1 MLKTDDIKPA
11 ISSNGTQ
18 LAIIGIGCLFPQAD
32 DRNAYWANIMEG
44 VDAITEVPASHW
56 PVEDYYDQDQKSP
69 DRTYGR
75 RGGFISPV
83 DFNPME
89 FNIPPNILEA
99 IDTSQLLGLVA
110 AGQALKDAGYGPERP
125 FDKSRASVILGVT
138 GTLELVIP
146 LGARLGHPIWR
157 SALKDAGV
165 DEAVANDVVERISD
179 SYVPWQENSFPGL
192 LGNVVAGRISKQ
204 FDLGGTNC
212 VVDAACASSL
222 SALHLA
228 SMELES
234 GKSDIVVTGGID
246 TFNDIFMY
254 MCFSKTPALSPTGNA
269 KPFDT
274 SADGTILGEGLGI
287 VVLKRLSDAE
297 RDGDR
302 IYAVIRGLGS
312 SSDGKGDA
320 IYAPSASGQKNAL
333 RNAYRNAGVTPE
345 SIGLIEAHGTGT
357 KVGDAVEV
365 SALREVYGEAEN
377 PWCCLGSVK
386 SQIGHAKAAAGAAGL
401 IKAALA
407 LHHKVIPPTIKVQT
421 PQKEITSGATPFY
434 IAAEKR
440 PWFPRAGMPR
450 RAAVSAFGFGGSNFH
465 VVLEE
470 YRPVKQAADWD
481 GNTQI
486 FAFSGADAA
495 ALASGIDRI
504 PADGSWSALRDLA
517 QASRGTFEVQAPC
530 RLALVVER
538 NRTNLA
544 GLLKNAKAMLEKN
557 PQSPWQTPDGAF
569 FACGAKTGSLGMLF
583 PGQGS
588 QYTGM
593 LNDLACRFPQLLDSI
608 AAANDGFV
616 SGDGRLL
623 SDIIFPVSAFDPE
636 TRASQDEALR
646 ATQAAQPAIGAA
658 SVGALRLLESF
669 DIAPGAVAGHS
680 YGELTALCAAGRL
693 DESALHT
700 LSRLRGRLMGE
711 GNGDKGSM
719 LAVSAPLARVGEVI
733 AQEKLDLV
741 IANRNAPSQAV
752 LSGGSAEIKRA
763 LAAFT
768 ARGLTCKELPVAAAF
783 HSSLVADAA
792 APFLAALEQIEM
804 KQARIPV
811 YANTT
816 AAVYPADPAAAKAQ
830 LAAQLAKPV
839 EFVAVI
845 EAMYASGVTSFVEV
859 GPGNRLTGLV
869 QAILG
874 ERPHVALALDA
885 SSGKRSGVA
894 DLART
899 LAQLAVSGH
908 GVRLAAWDEG
918 HRPAAAA
925 NGKKPAM
932 TIPLC
937 GANYM
942 KPKPKRP
949 PVQPKQIAASVAAVQ
964 QPVQAPAGAALLPGS
979 SRQSIPAAMPPR
991 QSRQYAAPVAA
1002 SAAQPASHAA
1012 LSESLRMTRESMA
1025 ILQKMQEDTA
1035 QLHRRF
1041 LEGQETAA
1049 KTFQTLLE
1057 QQQQLMSGA
1066 AATPFSYA
1074 APSATAAPYPVPASA
1089 QASAPVYAAA
1099 PAASTAQMAAPAAT
1113 VVPAAPVAGSAPT
1126 AAAAPAA
1133 PARPQMTVRPPAAS
1147 AVPSVAAAQPAAS
1160 LGAERIAETLLNVVS
1175 EKTGYP
1181 IEMLELD
1188 MGMDSDLGI
1197 DSIKRVEILS
1207 TLQERL
1213 PGTPAIGPEQLGT
1226 LRTLGEIA
1234 AHLASTTAPATHLPH
1249 SHPNP
1254 PLEGEGVPS
1263 QPMKSEVE
1271 IVETLLAVVS
1281 EKTGY
1286 PVEMLELDMG
1296 MDSDLGIDSIKRVEI
1311 LSTLQERLPGTP
1323 VIGPEHLGTLR
1334 TLGEIAAHLASTAA
1348 HTTLSP
1354 HPHPN
1359 PPLEGEGVVSA
1370 LLRSD
1375 LEIAQTLLAVVSEKT
1390 GYPVEMLEL
1399 DMGMDSDLGI
1409 DSIKRVEILST
1420 LQERLP
1426 GTPAIGPEHLGT
1438 LRTLGEIA
1446 THLAGAASVAAP
1458 VQTGQGVAAAAGIDI
1473 AAVLLEV
1480 VSEKTGYPVEM
1491 LELDMGMD
1499 SDLGIDSIKRVEIL
1513 STLQERLPGTPA
1525 IGPEH
1530 LGTLQTLGEIA
1541 RHLASSGA
1549 TNLHLGAAVAPHP
1562 HPSPP
1567 LEGEGALYNSLQG
1580 EVASYSLPLQGGGQ
1594 VGDGVNIDIPAELL
1608 AVVSEKTG
1616 YPVEMLELDMGMDS
1630 DLGIDSIKR
1639 VEILST
1645 LQERLPASPAIGPE
1659 HLGTLRTLGDIA
1671 GFLAGAPKSAQA
1683 QPEPVPAAAVEPA
1696 MVAFQAAEATKVASH
1711 PIERSSVVPFLLD
1724 EDAADAVVL
1733 ANDGEIWV
1741 TDDDSPFTAELCSI
1755 LLDHGCTVRKVDPA
1769 GAHQIVPTGKLSGLV
1784 ICAPVGGTDD
1794 FFLENAFQL
1803 LKNASK
1809 ALAHAA
1815 QEEGAVCVTV
1825 SRLDGAFGFGSGT
1838 TLKDPLSGGLA
1849 GLAKTA
1855 ALEWPEVACKAI
1867 DLGEF
1872 PNSAA
1877 AAGAVAIEMFRR
1889 GPVEV
1894 GLTPAGRYGL
1904 CPTALPAAP
1913 SPAVPAL
1920 KEGEVVVITG
1930 GGRGVTAAAAFAL
1943 AKEYRPFLVLL
1954 GRSPE
1959 PQEEPAWL
1967 GGLSEESEIKRAIM
1981 QQAVGKLHPREIE
1994 ERYRAALAARELR
2007 ATLEQIATTG
2017 ATAIYRA
2024 VDIRDQSAMELLLGE
2039 VRRAHGTIRGIVHGA
2054 GVLADR
2060 LITDKSPEQF
2070 EQVYSTKV
2078 SGLRALLNATRNDEL
2093 RFIALFSSSTGRFG
2107 RVGQVDY
2114 AVANEVLNKIAQA
2127 EARRR
2132 TGCRAVSI
2140 NWGPWD
2146 GGMVTPALK
2155 KVFANEGIGVIGLI
2169 EGGDFLAREIA
2180 DLDAPVEIVALAG
2193 LSESGSAAV
2202 TSKPQSLSQAFALT
2216 LTVSDYP
2223 FLRSHVLDGKAV
2235 LPMAVIVEWLAHG
2248 ALHGNPGF
2256 RFHGFNDLRIC
2267 KGVVFENN
2275 TAFTLDVMAGRAVK
2289 RESFHLV
2296 PVELISQGN
2305 NGRTVLHAR
2314 AEIVLATRHPEGIR
2328 SITEIPSTPYTP
2340 QNGVI
2345 YNRERLFH
2353 GPDLHGIEQ
2362 VDGCSAKG
2370 IAATVK
2376 GAPAPAKWI
2385 RRPLRSAW
2393 LTDPLVIDSA
2403 FQMMIL
2409 WSFERFGSGS
2419 LPCFAGR
2426 YRQFQEAFPREGV
2439 QVVIR
2444 VTSESAHGASADME
2458 FLDRNTGKLVARL
2471 EGYECVI
2478 DPSLKQAFQRNQ
2490 LPRPV
2495 SVELGAA

>member
-32 DRNAYWANIMEG
+32 DQNAYWANIMDG
-44 VDAITEVPASHW
+44 VDAITEVPDSHW
-56 PVEDYYDQDQKSP
+56 PVEAYYDQDQKSP

-75 RGGFISPV
+75 RGGFLAPV

-89 FNIPPNILEA
+89 FNIPPNVLEA

-165 DEAVANDVVERISD
+165 DDAVAQDVVERISD

-204 FDLGGTNC
+204 YDLGGTNC

-228 SMELES
+228 SMELAS
-234 GKSDIVVTGGID
+234 GKADLVVTGGID

-254 MCFSKTPALSPTGNA
+254 MCFSKTPALSPSGNA
-269 KPFDT
+269 KPFDV

-287 VVLKRLSDAE
+287 VVLKRLADAE

-302 IYAVIRGLGS
+302 IYAVIRGVGS

-320 IYAPSASGQKNAL
+320 IYAPSASGQKKAL
-333 RNAYRNAGVTPE
+333 RNAYQNAGVTPE
-345 SIGLIEAHGTGT
+345 SIGLLEAHGTGT

-421 PQKEITSGATPFY
+421 PQKEITSGQTPFY

-450 RAAVSAFGFGGSNFH
+450 RAGVSAFGFGGSNFH

-470 YRPVKQAADWD
+470 YRPVKQEADWD
-481 GNTQI
+481 GNVQI
-486 FAFSGADAA
+486 VALSGSDAA
-495 ALASGIDRI
+495 ALYGSLDRI
-504 PADGSWSALRDLA
+504 PVEGAWDALRDLA
-517 QASRGTFEVQAPC
+517 SVSRAGFDAKAPC
-530 RLALVVER
+530 RLALIVER
-538 NRTNLA
+538 NKTNLA
-544 GLLKNAKAMLEKN
+544 ALVKNAKAMLGKN
-557 PQSPWQTPDGAF
+557 SKSPWQTPDGAY
-569 FACGAKTGSLGMLF
+569 FACATVPGQLGMLF

-608 AAANDGFV
+608 GAANDGFP
-616 SGDGRLL
+616 SGDGKLL
-623 SDIIFPVSAFDPE
+623 SDIIYPVSAFDAQA
-636 TRASQDEALR
+636 RSAQDDALR
-646 ATQAAQPAIGAA
+646 ATQAAQPAIGAT
-658 SVGALRLLESF
+658 SLGALRLLESF
-669 DIAPGAVAGHS
+669 GVSPAAVAGHS
-680 YGELTALCAAGRL
+680 YGELTALCAAGCL
-693 DESALHT
+693 TEDALHA
-700 LSRLRGRLMGE
+700 LSRLRGQLMGA

-719 LAVSAPLARVGEVI
+719 LAVSAPLGKVSEVI
-733 AQEKLDLV
+733 AQEDLDLV

-752 LSGGSAEIKRA
+752 LSGSTQEISRA
-763 LAAFT
+763 AAAFS
-768 ARGLTCKELPVAAAF
+768 ARSLTCKQLPVAAAF
-783 HSSLVADAA
+783 HSPLVADAA
-792 APFLAALEQIEM
+792 APFLAALEKIEL
-804 KQARIPV
+804 KSAEIPV

-816 AAVYPADPAAAKAQ
+816 AAAYPDDSTQAKTL
-830 LAAQLAKPV
+830 LASQLAKPV
-839 EFVAVI
+839 EFVAEI
-845 EAMYASGVTSFVEV
+845 EAMYAAGVTSFVEV

-874 ERPHVALALDA
+874 ERPHLAVAIDA
-885 SSGKRSGVA
+885 SAGKRSGVA

-899 LAQLAVSGH
+899 LAQLAVLGH
-908 GVRLAAWDEG
+908 EVKLASWDAG
-918 HRPAAAA
+918 HRPAAPA
-925 NGKKPAM
+925 KKPLM

-942 KPKPKRP
+942 KPKAKKP
-949 PVQPKQIAASVAAVQ
+949 PVILSRTAAAPPVLQTPPAAPVVSAPAPVQQ
-964 QPVQAPAGAALLPGS
+964 QPVQQNAPKPAYQQAQAAT
-979 SRQSIPAAMPPR
+979 M
-991 QSRQYAAPVAA
+991 
-1002 SAAQPASHAA
+1002 AQPSQAA
-1012 LSESLRMTRESMA
+1012 LSESLRMTRDSMA
-1025 ILQKMQEDTA
+1025 ILQKMQQDTA

-1041 LEGQETAA
+1041 LEGQESAT

-1057 QQQQLMSGA
+1057 QQHQLIIGTA
-1066 AATPFSYA
+1066 VTPTDATPH
-1074 APSATAAPYPVPASA
+1074 TAASVARPV
-1089 QASAPVYAAA
+1089 
-1099 PAASTAQMAAPAAT
+1099 
-1113 VVPAAPVAGSAPT
+1113 

-1133 PARPQMTVRPPAAS
+1133 HTAYVAAS
-1147 AVPSVAAAQPAAS
+1147 AAPVAAPIPAPIPPVAPAAAVKPVQVVAPLVS
-1160 LGAERIAETLLNVVS
+1160 PAAPVAPGLGAGITETLLAVVSEKTGYPIEMLELDMGMDSDLGIDSIKRVEILSTLQDRLPGTPVIGPEHLGTLRTLGEIALHLSAGTAGAISSAPAAATASAAPALQASAAHVTETLLAVVSEKTGYPIEMLELDMGMDSDLGIDSIKRVEILSTLQDRLPGTPVIGPEHLGTLRTLGEIAVHLGTTAGGNSGVATQAATAAPVAAGSIAVVAQTSASEITETLLAVVSEKTGYPVEMLELDMGMDSDLGIDSIKRVEILSTLQDRLPGTPAIGPEHLGTLRTLGEIAVHLAGAASAAATSAPVPAAALASGLDIAGTLLEVVS

-1213 PGTPAIGPEQLGT
+1213 PGTPAIGPEHLGM
-1226 LRTLGEIA
+1226 LRTLGEIVRHLEAGSVPA
-1234 AHLASTTAPATHLPH
+1234 AATATAAPAQSFAAAT
-1249 SHPNP
+1249 
-1254 PLEGEGVPS
+1254 
-1263 QPMKSEVE
+1263 QTAK
-1271 IVETLLAVVS
+1271 IDIAATLLEVVS

-1286 PVEMLELDMG
+1286 PVEMLGLDMG

-1311 LSTLQERLPGTP
+1311 LSTLQERLPG
-1323 VIGPEHLGTLR
+1323 
-1334 TLGEIAAHLASTAA
+1334 
-1348 HTTLSP
+1348 
-1354 HPHPN
+1354 
-1359 PPLEGEGVVSA
+1359 
-1370 LLRSD
+1370 
-1375 LEIAQTLLAVVSEKT
+1375 
-1390 GYPVEMLEL
+1390 
-1399 DMGMDSDLGI
+1399 
-1409 DSIKRVEILST
+1409 
-1420 LQERLP
+1420 
-1426 GTPAIGPEHLGT
+1426 
-1438 LRTLGEIA
+1438 
-1446 THLAGAASVAAP
+1446 
-1458 VQTGQGVAAAAGIDI
+1458 
-1473 AAVLLEV
+1473 
-1480 VSEKTGYPVEM
+1480 
-1491 LELDMGMD
+1491 
-1499 SDLGIDSIKRVEIL
+1499 
-1513 STLQERLPGTPA
+1513 
-1525 IGPEH
+1525 
-1530 LGTLQTLGEIA
+1530 
-1541 RHLASSGA
+1541 
-1549 TNLHLGAAVAPHP
+1549 
-1562 HPSPP
+1562 
-1567 LEGEGALYNSLQG
+1567 
-1580 EVASYSLPLQGGGQ
+1580 
-1594 VGDGVNIDIPAELL
+1594 
-1608 AVVSEKTG
+1608 
-1616 YPVEMLELDMGMDS
+1616 
-1630 DLGIDSIKR
+1630 
-1639 VEILST
+1639 
-1645 LQERLPASPAIGPE
+1645 SPAIGPQQ
-1659 HLGTLRTLGDIA
+1659 LGTLRTLGDISR
-1671 GFLAGAPKSAQA
+1671 FLSAPVQTQVSAIPAQA
-1683 QPEPVPAAAVEPA
+1683 VAPVVSEPA
-1696 MVAFQAAEATKVASH
+1696 KEAVAGV
-1711 PIERSSVVPFLLD
+1711 ERSSVVSVLLD
-1724 EDAADAVVL
+1724 EEANSEAIVL

-1741 TDDDSPFTAELCSI
+1741 TNDDSPFTAELCSI
-1755 LLDHGCTVRKVDPA
+1755 LLDHGCTVRKVDA
-1769 GAHQIVPTGKLSGLV
+1769 SSAHQIHPTGKLSGLV
-1784 ICAPVGGTDD
+1784 ICAPVTGTDD
-1794 FFLENAFQL
+1794 LFLENAFLL

-1809 ALAHAA
+1809 ALRHAA
-1815 QEEGAVCVTV
+1815 EAEGAVCITV
-1825 SRLDGAFGFGSGT
+1825 SRLDGHFGFGSGT
-1838 TLKDPLSGGLA
+1838 VLRDPLSGGLA
-1849 GLAKTA
+1849 GLSKTA
-1855 ALEWPEVACKAI
+1855 AREWPEVSCKAI
-1867 DLGEF
+1867 DLGDF
-1872 PNSAA
+1872 PNAA
-1877 AAGAVAIEMFRR
+1877 SAAGAVAIELFRC

-1894 GLTPAGRYGL
+1894 GLTPEGRHGL
-1904 CPTALPAAP
+1904 TLAALPAAP
-1913 SPAVPAL
+1913 SPASAPV

-1930 GGRGVTAAAAFAL
+1930 GGRGVTASAAL
-1943 AKEYRPFLVLL
+1943 ALAEAYRPFLVLL

-1959 PQEEPAWL
+1959 PIEEPQWL
-1967 GGLSEESEIKRAIM
+1967 CALTEEGEIKRAIM
-1981 QQAVGKLHPREIE
+1981 QSAVGKLHPREIE
-1994 ERYRAALAARELR
+1994 ERYRAVLASRELR
-2007 ATLEQIATTG
+2007 STLEKIAATG
-2017 ATAIYRA
+2017 AKAVYRA
-2024 VDIRDQSAMELLLGE
+2024 VDIRDEGAMELVLNE
-2039 VRRAHGTIRGIVHGA
+2039 VRRSHGPIRGIVHGA

-2060 LITDKSPEQF
+2060 LIVDKTPEQF

-2078 SGLRALLNATRNDEL
+2078 AGLRTLLNATFNDEL

-2114 AVANEVLNKIAQA
+2114 AVANEALNKTAQA
-2127 EARRR
+2127 ESRRR
-2132 TGCRAVSI
+2132 SGCRAVSI

-2155 KVFANEGIGVIGLI
+2155 KVFAEEGIGVIDLQQ
-2169 EGGDFLAREIA
+2169 GGVFLAREIA
-2180 DLDAPVEIVALAG
+2180 AAGAPVEIVALAG
-2193 LSESGSAAV
+2193 LTEAGSAAV
-2202 TSKPQSLSQAFALT
+2202 PSKPQTLQEAFALT

-2275 TAFTLDVMAGRAVK
+2275 TSFTLNVMAGRAVK

-2296 PVELISQGN
+2296 PVELSSQGAN
-2305 NGRTVLHAR
+2305 DRTVLHAR
-2314 AEIVLATRHPEGIR
+2314 AEIVLATRLPEGIR
-2328 SITEIPSTPYTP
+2328 SITELPSTPYNP

-2370 IAATVK
+2370 ISAVVK
-2376 GAPAPAKWI
+2376 GAPAPASWI
-2385 RRPLRSAW
+2385 KRPLRSAW

-2426 YRQFQEAFPREGV
+2426 YRQFQEAFPRDGA

-2458 FLDRNTGKLVARL
+2458 FLDRHTGKLVARL

>member
-1 MLKTDDIKPA
+1 MKTDDIKPA

-18 LAIIGIGCLFPQAD
+18 LAIIGIGCLFPQAED
-32 DRNAYWANIMEG
+32 QNAYWANIMEG
-44 VDAITEVPASHW
+44 VDAITEIPDSHW
-56 PVEDYYDQDQKSP
+56 PVEAYYDQDQKSP

-75 RGGFISPV
+75 RGGFISAV

-89 FNIPPNILEA
+89 FNIPPNVLEA

-110 AGQALKDAGYGPERP
+110 AGQALKDAGYGPERS

-165 DEAVANDVVERISD
+165 DDAVAQDVVERISD

-204 FDLGGTNC
+204 YDLGGTNC

-228 SMELES
+228 SMELAS
-234 GKSDIVVTGGID
+234 GKADIVVTGGID

-254 MCFSKTPALSPTGNA
+254 MCFSKTPALSPSGNA
-269 KPFDT
+269 KPFDST
-274 SADGTILGEGLGI
+274 ADGTILGEGLGI
-287 VVLKRLSDAE
+287 VVLKRLADAE
-297 RDGDR
+297 RDGDK
-302 IYAVIRGLGS
+302 IYAVIRGVGS

-320 IYAPSASGQKNAL
+320 IYAPSASGQIKAL
-333 RNAYRNAGVTPE
+333 RNAYRNSEVTPE
-345 SIGLIEAHGTGT
+345 SIGLLEAHGTGT

-365 SALREVYGEAEN
+365 SALREVYGEGVN

-421 PQKEITSGATPFY
+421 PQKEITAGLTPFY
-434 IAAEKR
+434 IASEKR

-450 RAAVSAFGFGGSNFH
+450 RAGVSAFGFGGSNFH

-470 YRPVKQAADWD
+470 YQPVKQAADWD
-481 GNTQI
+481 GYTQLVTL
-486 FAFSGADAA
+486 SGADAA
-495 ALASGIDRI
+495 AISAGLDRI
-504 PADGSWSALRDLA
+504 LPESPWNAVRDLA
-517 QASRGTFEVQAPC
+517 SVSRASFDAKAPC
-530 RLALVVER
+530 RMALVIER
-538 NRTNLA
+538 KGTNLA
-544 GLLKNAKAMLEKN
+544 ALLKNARAMLAR
-557 PQSPWQTPDGAF
+557 SPKSAWQTPDGAF
-569 FACGAKTGSLGMLF
+569 FACATAPGQLGMLF

-593 LNDLACRFPQLLDSI
+593 LNDLACRFPQLLNSI
-608 AAANDGFV
+608 AAANDGFE
-616 SGDGRLL
+616 SGDGKLL
-623 SDIIFPVSAFDPE
+623 SDIIYPVSAFDAQ
-636 TRASQDEALR
+636 TKTDQDEALR

-658 SVGALRLLESF
+658 SLGALRLLESF
-669 DIAPGAVAGHS
+669 GVSPAAVAGHS
-680 YGELTALCAAGRL
+680 YGELTALCAAGCL
-693 DESALHT
+693 DEDALHS
-700 LSRLRGRLMGE
+700 LSRLRGLLMGA
-711 GNGDKGSM
+711 GTGDKGSM
-719 LAVSAPLARVGEVI
+719 LAVSAPLAKVSEVI

-741 IANRNAPSQAV
+741 IANRNAPTQAV
-752 LSGGSAEIKRA
+752 LSGSSAEIARA
-763 LAAFT
+763 AAIFS
-768 ARGLTCKELPVAAAF
+768 ARALTCKQLPVAAAF
-783 HSSLVADAA
+783 HSPLVADAA
-792 APFLAALEQIEM
+792 VPFLAALEKIEL
-804 KQARIPV
+804 KQARLPV

-816 AAVYPADPAAAKAQ
+816 AGTYPAEVAQAKALLANQ
-830 LAAQLAKPV
+830 LARPV
-839 EFVAVI
+839 EFVAEI
-845 EAMYASGVTSFVEV
+845 EAMYAAGVTSFIEV

-874 ERPHVALALDA
+874 ERPHLAVALDA
-885 SSGKRSGVA
+885 SAGKRSGVA

-899 LAQLAVSGH
+899 LAQLLVLGH
-908 GVRLAAWDEG
+908 GVDLAAWDAG
-918 HRPAAAA
+918 HRPAAPT
-925 NGKKPAM
+925 GKKPLM

-937 GANYM
+937 GANYT
-942 KPKPKRP
+942 KPKAKRP
-949 PVQPKQIAASVAAVQ
+949 PILPSRVL
-964 QPVQAPAGAALLPGS
+964 APAAPALQASLTA
-979 SRQSIPAAMPPR
+979 PAL
-991 QSRQYAAPVAA
+991 SAPA
-1002 SAAQPASHAA
+1002 SAQLQPAAQPAHQPAQQSHQQPHEQPHRQPAA
-1012 LSESLRMTRESMA
+1012 QQTYPQAQAAPGISQPASHSTLSESLRMTRDSMA

-1041 LEGQETAA
+1041 LEGQESAA

-1057 QQQQLMSGA
+1057 QQHQLIMG
-1066 AATPFSYA
+1066 
-1074 APSATAAPYPVPASA
+1074 
-1089 QASAPVYAAA
+1089 AA
-1099 PAASTAQMAAPAAT
+1099 PAPVNAPVAPMARYSEPVSASIPAAQFAPAAALA
-1113 VVPAAPVAGSAPT
+1113 AAPVAFV
-1126 AAAAPAA
+1126 AAPA
-1133 PARPQMTVRPPAAS
+1133 PAA
-1147 AVPSVAAAQPAAS
+1147 AVTKPVAAAVSRPAVAPAPATS
-1160 LGAERIAETLLNVVS
+1160 AIAEAANLGPEITETLLAVVS

-1207 TLQERL
+1207 TLQDRL
-1213 PGTPAIGPEQLGT
+1213 PGTPVIGPEHLGTLRTLGEIAQHLSAGATCVAPATTVATVSTAVVSATATLQVSGAHISETLLAVVSEKTGYPIEMLELDMGMDSDLGIDSIKRVEILSTLQDRLPGTPVIGPEHLGT

-1234 AHLASTTAPATHLPH
+1234 AHLSAGAVSSTLAAIAVAPVEAVAAVTAAPTAQVSGAIIT
-1249 SHPNP
+1249 
-1254 PLEGEGVPS
+1254 
-1263 QPMKSEVE
+1263 
-1271 IVETLLAVVS
+1271 ETLLAVVS

-1311 LSTLQERLPGTP
+1311 LSTLQDRLPGTP
-1323 VIGPEHLGTLR
+1323 AIGPEHLGTLR
-1334 TLGEIAAHLASTAA
+1334 TLGEIANHLVGSG
-1348 HTTLSP
+1348 L
-1354 HPHPN
+1354 
-1359 PPLEGEGVVSA
+1359 
-1370 LLRSD
+1370 
-1375 LEIAQTLLAVVSEKT
+1375 AQTASAPAQAAFVPAAPAACGLGIAATLLEVVSEKT
-1390 GYPVEMLEL
+1390 GYPIEMLEL

-1438 LRTLGEIA
+1438 LRTLGEIVRHLEEGSTPAPHAPTAPSPVAVQSAEVDITA
-1446 THLAGAASVAAP
+1446 T
-1458 VQTGQGVAAAAGIDI
+1458 
-1473 AAVLLEV
+1473 LLEV
-1480 VSEKTGYPVEM
+1480 VSEKTGYPVEL

-1525 IGPEH
+1525 IGPE
-1530 LGTLQTLGEIA
+1530 Q
-1541 RHLASSGA
+1541 
-1549 TNLHLGAAVAPHP
+1549 
-1562 HPSPP
+1562 
-1567 LEGEGALYNSLQG
+1567 
-1580 EVASYSLPLQGGGQ
+1580 
-1594 VGDGVNIDIPAELL
+1594 
-1608 AVVSEKTG
+1608 
-1616 YPVEMLELDMGMDS
+1616 
-1630 DLGIDSIKR
+1630 
-1639 VEILST
+1639 
-1645 LQERLPASPAIGPE
+1645 
-1659 HLGTLRTLGDIA
+1659 LGTLRILGDISR
-1671 GFLAGAPKSAQA
+1671 FLSAPLQTA
-1683 QPEPVPAAAVEPA
+1683 VIVAAELVEPA
-1696 MVAFQAAEATKVASH
+1696 TSEPAKVAI
-1711 PIERSSVVPFLLD
+1711 PGIERSSVVSVLL
-1724 EDAADAVVL
+1724 EDDANADAIVL

-1741 TDDDSPFTAELCSI
+1741 TNDDSAFTAELCSI
-1755 LLDHGCTVRKVDPA
+1755 LLDHGCTVRKVDA
-1769 GAHQIVPTGKLSGLV
+1769 ASAHQIHPTGKLSGLV
-1784 ICAPVGGTDD
+1784 ICAPVAGTDD
-1794 FFLENAFQL
+1794 LFLENAFQL
-1803 LKNASK
+1803 MKNAAK
-1809 ALAHAA
+1809 ALGHAA
-1815 QEEGAVCVTV
+1815 QADGAVCVTV
-1825 SRLDGAFGFGSGT
+1825 SRLDGHFGFGSGT
-1838 TLKDPLSGGLA
+1838 TLRDPLSGGLA

-1855 ALEWPEVACKAI
+1855 AREWPEVACKAI

-1872 PNSAA
+1872 PGAAA
-1877 AAGAVAIEMFRR
+1877 AAGAVAVELFRR

-1894 GLTPAGRYGL
+1894 GLSSAGRHGL
-1904 CPTALPAAP
+1904 TLAVLPAAP
-1913 SPAVPAL
+1913 APVGSPV

-1943 AKEYRPFLVLL
+1943 AQAYRPFLVLL

-1959 PQEEPAWL
+1959 PQDEPEWL
-1967 GGLSEESEIKRAIM
+1967 KTLSEEGEIKRAIM
-1981 QQAVGKLHPREIE
+1981 LSAVGKLHPREIE
-1994 ERYRAALAARELR
+1994 ERYRAVLAARELR
-2007 ATLEQIATTG
+2007 STLERIATTG
-2017 ATAIYRA
+2017 GKAVYRA
-2024 VDIRDQSAMELLLGE
+2024 VDIRDEGAMELVLNE
-2039 VRRAHGTIRGIVHGA
+2039 VRRSHGPIRGIVHGA

-2060 LITDKSPEQF
+2060 LIVDKTPEQF

-2078 SGLRALLNATRNDEL
+2078 AGLRTLLNATYNDEL

-2114 AVANEVLNKIAQA
+2114 AVANEVLNKTAQA

-2132 TGCRAVSI
+2132 SGCRAVSI

-2155 KVFANEGIGVIGLI
+2155 KVFAEEGIGVIDLQQ
-2169 EGGDFLAREIA
+2169 GGEFLAREIA
-2180 DLDAPVEIVALAG
+2180 AGGAPVEIVALAA
-2193 LSESGSAAV
+2193 LCEPKAAAQP
-2202 TSKPQSLSQAFALT
+2202 SKPQNLQEAFALT

-2267 KGVVFENN
+2267 KGVVFEDN
-2275 TAFTLDVMAGRAVK
+2275 TAFTLNVMAGRAVK

-2296 PVELISQGN
+2296 PVELSSRGAN
-2305 NGRTVLHAR
+2305 DRTVLHAR
-2314 AEIVLATRHPEGIR
+2314 AEIVLATRLPEGIR
-2328 SITEIPSTPYTP
+2328 SITELPSTPYTP
-2340 QNGVI
+2340 PNGVI

-2370 IAATVK
+2370 IAAVVK
-2376 GAPAPAKWI
+2376 GAPAPASWI
-2385 RRPLRSAW
+2385 KRPLRSVW

-2403 FQMMIL
+2403 FQLMIL

-2426 YRQFQEAFPREGV
+2426 YRQFQEAFPRDGA

-2458 FLDRNTGKLVARL
+2458 FMDRHTGKLVARL

-2490 LPRPV
+2490 LQRPV

>member
-1 MLKTDDIKPA
+1 LLKTDDIKPA

-18 LAIIGIGCLFPQAD
+18 LAIIGIGCLFPQAAD
-32 DRNAYWANIMEG
+32 QNAYWANIMDG
-44 VDAITEVPASHW
+44 VDAITEIPDSHW
-56 PVEDYYDQDQKSP
+56 PVEAYYDQDQKSP

-75 RGGFISPV
+75 RGGFISAV

-89 FNIPPNILEA
+89 FNIPPNVLEA

-110 AGQALKDAGYGPERP
+110 AGQALKDAGYGPERT

-165 DEAVANDVVERISD
+165 DDAVAQDVVERISD

-228 SMELES
+228 SMELAS
-234 GKSDIVVTGGID
+234 GKADIVVTGGID

-254 MCFSKTPALSPTGNA
+254 MCFSKTPALSPSGNA
-269 KPFDT
+269 KPFDV

-287 VVLKRLSDAE
+287 VVLKRLADAE
-297 RDGDR
+297 RDGDK
-302 IYAVIRGLGS
+302 IYAVIRGVGS

-320 IYAPSASGQKNAL
+320 IYAPSASGQKKAL
-333 RNAYRNAGVTPE
+333 RNAYQNAGVTPE
-345 SIGLIEAHGTGT
+345 SIGLLEAHGTGT

-365 SALREVYGEAEN
+365 SALREVYGEGVN

-421 PQKEITSGATPFY
+421 PQKEITAGQTPFY

-440 PWFPRAGMPR
+440 PWFPRPGTPR
-450 RAAVSAFGFGGSNFH
+450 RAGVSAFGFGGSNFH

-470 YRPVKQAADWD
+470 YQPVKKAADWD

-486 FAFSGADAA
+486 IALCGADAA
-495 ALASGIDRI
+495 ALTGELDRI
-504 PADGSWSALRDLA
+504 QPETPWNALRDLA
-517 QASRGTFEVQAPC
+517 SVSRAGFDAKAAC
-530 RLALVVER
+530 RLTLVVER
-538 NRTNLA
+538 DKTNLA
-544 GLLKNAKAMLEKN
+544 ALLKNAKAMLAKN
-557 PQSPWQTPDGAF
+557 SKSPWHTPDGVF
-569 FACGAKTGSLGMLF
+569 FACGTAAPGQLGMLF

-588 QYTGM
+588 QYAGM
-593 LNDLACRFPQLLDSI
+593 LNDLACRFPQLLDTIS
-608 AAANDGFV
+608 AANDGFGTD
-616 SGDGRLL
+616 SGKLL
-623 SDIIFPVSAFDPE
+623 SDIIYPFSAFDAQ
-636 TRASQDEALR
+636 TRTSQDEELR
-646 ATQAAQPAIGAA
+646 ATQAAQPAIGAV
-658 SVGALRLLESF
+658 SLGALRVLESF
-669 DIAPGAVAGHS
+669 HVVPAAVAGHS

-693 DESALHT
+693 DADDLHS
-700 LSRLRGRLMGE
+700 LSRLRGQLMGA
-711 GNGDKGSM
+711 GKGDKGSM
-719 LAVSAPLARVGEVI
+719 LAVSAPLAKVSEII

-752 LSGGSAEIKRA
+752 LSGSSAEITRA
-763 LAAFT
+763 AAVFS
-768 ARGLTCKELPVAAAF
+768 ARSLTCKQLPVAAAF
-783 HSSLVADAA
+783 HSPLVADAA
-792 APFLAALEQIEM
+792 APFLEALEKIALHE
-804 KQARIPV
+804 ARLPV

-816 AAVYPADPAAAKAQ
+816 AAVYPTDPAQAKAL
-830 LAAQLAKPV
+830 LANQLAKPV
-839 EFVAVI
+839 EFVAEI
-845 EAMYASGVTSFVEV
+845 EAMYAAGITSFIEV

-874 ERPHVALALDA
+874 ERPHLALALDA
-885 SSGKRSGVA
+885 SAGKRSGVA

-899 LAQLAVSGH
+899 LAQLAALGH
-908 GVRLAAWDEG
+908 GVQLSAWDEG
-918 HRPAAAA
+918 HRPAAPT
-925 NGKKPAM
+925 GKKPLM

-949 PVQPKQIAASVAAVQ
+949 PVIPARVVPAAAAAVQAPQAAPAPSVAAPAPAQAAQ
-964 QPVQAPAGAALLPGS
+964 QPVQPQAQVQQQV
-979 SRQSIPAAMPPR
+979 QS
-991 QSRQYAAPVAA
+991 APVYAQAA
-1002 SAAQPASHAA
+1002 SQSA
-1012 LSESLRMTRESMA
+1012 LSESLRMTRDSMA

-1041 LEGQETAA
+1041 LEGQESAT

-1057 QQQQLMSGA
+1057 QQHQLIMGA
-1066 AATPFSYA
+1066 ASAPAYSTKAPVMPQA
-1074 APSATAAPYPVPASA
+1074 APLT
-1089 QASAPVYAAA
+1089 ASAPVAFVPSAPVTPEVA
-1099 PAASTAQMAAPAAT
+1099 PAVAIPAAVIAPAPA
-1113 VVPAAPVAGSAPT
+1113 VV
-1126 AAAAPAA
+1126 AAAA
-1133 PARPQMTVRPPAAS
+1133 
-1147 AVPSVAAAQPAAS
+1147 VPVAAAAHTSNAH
-1160 LGAERIAETLLNVVS
+1160 ITNTLLTVVS

-1207 TLQERL
+1207 TLQDRL
-1213 PGTPAIGPEQLGT
+1213 PGTPVIGPEHLGT

-1234 AHLASTTAPATHLPH
+1234 AHLAAGATGAAPAVAQNVAPAIAAVAAAIAPQANSAHIT
-1249 SHPNP
+1249 
-1254 PLEGEGVPS
+1254 
-1263 QPMKSEVE
+1263 
-1271 IVETLLAVVS
+1271 ETLLAVVS

-1286 PVEMLELDMG
+1286 PIEMLELDMG

-1311 LSTLQERLPGTP
+1311 LSTLQDRLPGTP
-1323 VIGPEHLGTLR
+1323 AIGPEHLGTLR
-1334 TLGEIAAHLASTAA
+1334 TLGEIAAHLAAGAA
-1348 HTTLSP
+1348 SVAIPVAVAQVAVAASP
-1354 HPHPN
+1354 ASGG
-1359 PPLEGEGVVSA
+1359 LITE
-1370 LLRSD
+1370 
-1375 LEIAQTLLAVVSEKT
+1375 TLLAVVSEKT

-1446 THLAGAASVAAP
+1446 NHLGASSVSAQTPAQVMVTATTSVVAGP
-1458 VQTGQGVAAAAGIDI
+1458 DI
-1473 AAVLLEV
+1473 AGTLLEV

-1530 LGTLQTLGEIA
+1530 LGTLRTLGEIV
-1541 RHLASSGA
+1541 R
-1549 TNLHLGAAVAPHP
+1549 HLGAGAAVTTAPAAPSAAAVPVAVAPAAGVDIAATL
-1562 HPSPP
+1562 
-1567 LEGEGALYNSLQG
+1567 LE
-1580 EVASYSLPLQGGGQ
+1580 
-1594 VGDGVNIDIPAELL
+1594 
-1608 AVVSEKTG
+1608 VVSEKTG

-1645 LQERLPASPAIGPE
+1645 LQERLPGTPAIGPE
-1659 HLGTLRTLGDIA
+1659 QLGTLRTLGDIA
-1671 GFLAGAPKSAQA
+1671 GFLSAPQ
-1683 QPEPVPAAAVEPA
+1683 
-1696 MVAFQAAEATKVASH
+1696 AEASVA
-1711 PIERSSVVPFLLD
+1711 PVETVTAATAAPVLIPGIERSSVVSVLLD
-1724 EDAADAVVL
+1724 EDSNSDAIIL

-1741 TDDDSPFTAELCSI
+1741 TNDDSAFSAELCSI
-1755 LLDHGCTVRKVDPA
+1755 LLDHGCTVRKVDA
-1769 GAHQIVPTGKLSGLV
+1769 ASAHHIHPTGKLSGLI
-1784 ICAPVGGTDD
+1784 ICAPTTGTDD
-1794 FFLENAFQL
+1794 LFLKNAFQL
-1803 LKNASK
+1803 VKNASK
-1809 ALAHAA
+1809 ALSHAA
-1815 QEEGAVCVTV
+1815 EADGAVCITV
-1825 SRLDGAFGFGSGT
+1825 SRLDGQFGFGPGT
-1838 TLKDPLSGGLA
+1838 ALKDPLSGGLA
-1849 GLAKTA
+1849 GLVKTA
-1855 ALEWPEVACKAI
+1855 AREWPEVACKAI
-1867 DLGEF
+1867 DLGDF
-1872 PNSAA
+1872 PNASA
-1877 AAGAVAIEMFRR
+1877 AAGAVAIELFRA

-1894 GLTPAGRYGL
+1894 GLTPAGRHGL
-1904 CPTALPAAP
+1904 TLAVLPAAP
-1913 SPAVPAL
+1913 SPASAPV
-1920 KEGEVVVITG
+1920 KEGEVVIITG
-1930 GGRGVTAAAAFAL
+1930 GGRGVTAAAALSL
-1943 AKEYRPFLVLL
+1943 AEAYRPFLVLL

-1959 PQEEPAWL
+1959 PLDEPEAL
-1967 GGLSEESEIKRAIM
+1967 SALSEEGEIKRAIM
-1981 QQAVGKLHPREIE
+1981 LSAVGKLHPREIE
-1994 ERYRAALAARELR
+1994 ERYRAILAARELR
-2007 ATLEQIATTG
+2007 STLEKIAATG
-2017 ATAIYRA
+2017 AKAVYRA
-2024 VDIRDQSAMELLLGE
+2024 VDIRDEGAMELVLNE
-2039 VRRAHGTIRGIVHGA
+2039 VRRSHGPIRGIVHGA

-2060 LITDKSPEQF
+2060 LIVDKTPEQF

-2078 SGLRALLNATRNDEL
+2078 IGLRTLLNATYNDEL

-2114 AVANEVLNKIAQA
+2114 AVANEVLNKIAQT

-2155 KVFANEGIGVIGLI
+2155 KVFAEEGIGVIDLQQ
-2169 EGGDFLAREIA
+2169 GGAFLAREIA
-2180 DLDAPVEIVALAG
+2180 ASSAPVEIVALAG
-2193 LSESGSAAV
+2193 LGEVEPAAV
-2202 TSKPQSLSQAFALT
+2202 PSKPQTMQEAFALT
-2216 LTVSDYP
+2216 LTIADYP

-2267 KGVVFENN
+2267 KGVVFEDN
-2275 TAFTLDVMAGRAVK
+2275 TAFTLNVMAGRAVK

-2296 PVELISQGN
+2296 PVELSSRGANDRI
-2305 NGRTVLHAR
+2305 VLHAR
-2314 AEIVLATRHPEGIR
+2314 AEIVLATRLPEGIR
-2328 SITEIPSTPYTP
+2328 SITELPSTPYAP
-2340 QNGVI
+2340 PNGVI

-2370 IAATVK
+2370 IAAVVK
-2376 GAPAPAKWI
+2376 GAPKPSSWI
-2385 RRPLRSAW
+2385 KRPLRSAW

-2426 YRQFQEAFPREGV
+2426 YRQFQEAFPREGA

-2444 VTSESAHGASADME
+2444 VTSESAHGAAADME
-2458 FLDRNTGKLVARL
+2458 FLDRHTGKLVARL

-2490 LPRPV
+2490 LQRPV